1 MHLPTP
7 KFEHPEE
14 IYQAIIR
21 EHRENSTR
29 MGEVLMACGWT
40 MVDAARAIVQWD
52 LRTLAAAIAN
62 ERAKRRVR
70 LTSLS
75 EDQMAELKK
84 QTQAEKKHIAAL
96 RPKKTTRIIRTPPR
110 PAPRPPK
117 RADEPRA

>member
-21 EHRENSTR
+21 EHRENSIR
-29 MGEVLMACGWT
+29 MGEVLMARGWT
-40 MVDAARAIVQWD
+40 MVDAAKAIVQWD

-62 ERAKRRVR
+62 ERAKRKVR

-75 EDQMAELKK
+75 EEQLAELKE
-84 QTQAEKKHIAAL
+84 QVQAEKTNTAAI
-96 RPKKTTRIIRTPPR
+96 RPKKTTRIIRTPPKLT
-110 PAPRPPK
+110 PRPPK
-117 RADEPRA
+117 RADEPKA